1 MKEKNLTEK
10 AFTLLSEK
18 ILITKQSARYV
29 NYPGTMGSL
38 LSVFKCADFLKDY
51 RFYNSYKGRPDG
63 LGSIRAFEDM
73 TESNLYHYVYWRTQ
87 FWRTITSKQN
97 ENTFLYT

>member
-18 ILITKQSARYV
+18 ILDHEAISRYV

-38 LSVFKCADFLKDY
+38 LSVFL
-51 RFYNSYKGRPDG
+51 N
-63 LGSIRAFEDM
+63 
-73 TESNLYHYVYWRTQ
+73 VQ
-87 FWRTITSKQN
+87 
-97 ENTFLYT
+97 TF